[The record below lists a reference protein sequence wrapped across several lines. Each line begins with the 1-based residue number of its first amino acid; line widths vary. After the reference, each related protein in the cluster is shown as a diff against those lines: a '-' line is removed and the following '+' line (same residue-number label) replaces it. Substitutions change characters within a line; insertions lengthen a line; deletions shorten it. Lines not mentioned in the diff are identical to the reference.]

1 MSSRCYDANISSLW
15 KNVGHSGDLKR
26 GGGLCIYL
34 FFPSICLLLFFDV
47 NKSVY

>member
-15 KNVGHSGDLKR
+15 KNVWHNGDLK
-26 GGGLCIYL
+26 GGCAFIL
-34 FFPSICLLLFFDV
+34 FCVFPPFLFLFLDV

>member
-15 KNVGHSGDLKR
+15 KNVWHNGDLE
-26 GGGLCIYL
+26 GGVCIYFVFSLYFL
-34 FFPSICLLLFFDV
+34 FLFLDV